1 MKRIGCV
8 SLTTRAFD
16 FKSSLSLS
24 LSLLVPTIPNNKGAS
39 EEKKKEKKKKKK
51 KTLLFRTTT

>member
-24 LSLLVPTIPNNKGAS
+24 LSSRTNDTQQQGGVGG
-39 EEKKKEKKKKKK
+39 EEEGEEEEEEEDIII
-51 KTLLFRTTT
+51 